1 MRLLGCLPRP
11 PGAPDLSTLSGG
23 GESSDAL
30 VHDVTGPS
38 HRSPAVTKNLF
49 RAYAA
54 NSPVRQ
60 SSLRRL
66 GAAQKEMI
74 LIVNG
79 DESRGLTPR
88 MRLLGGDVQEPY
100 PDRPTLCR

>member
-23 GESSDAL
+23 GESSEAL

-54 NSPVRQ
+54 KSPVRQ
-60 SSLRRL
+60 RSLRRL
-66 GAAQKEMI
+66 RAAQKEMI
-74 LIVNG
+74 YVSGYLPRIRQVG
-79 DESRGLTPR
+79 FGCRHASLPFATPYS
-88 MRLLGGDVQEPY
+88 PA
-100 PDRPTLCR
+100 